1 MRMNYLPLKVTD
13 ENEAEG
19 SFLSVVE
26 IGSLTTAVTQNEARV
41 SQMHGLVTHVSW
53 GLNEGVDP
61 YPSRPALRDQILAV
75 TASCS
80 ALV

>member
-53 GLNEGVDP
+53 GLFTMAYSVSAMPRE
-61 YPSRPALRDQILAV
+61 S
-75 TASCS
+75 AS
-80 ALV
+80 LV

>member
-13 ENEAEG
+13 ENEAEE

-26 IGSLTTAVTQNEARV
+26 IGSVTTAVTQNEARV

-53 GLNEGVDP
+53 GL
-61 YPSRPALRDQILAV
+61 STMARSISARPRES
-75 TASCS
+75 AS
-80 ALV
+80 LV